1 MTISDFSRVLRTY
14 EAEIILMHLNNH
26 LRSNWPWPELILKE
40 LLRHLKKPDL
50 SMVKNLRN
58 DLIRLEESLS
68 EPACSIGSKQRP

>member
-1 MTISDFSRVLRTY
+1 MHNLAADFRIILSSKTSLKVTISDFSSVLRTY

-26 LRSNWPWPELILKE
+26 LRPNWPWPELILKE

-58 DLIRLEESLS
+58 D
-68 EPACSIGSKQRP
+68 